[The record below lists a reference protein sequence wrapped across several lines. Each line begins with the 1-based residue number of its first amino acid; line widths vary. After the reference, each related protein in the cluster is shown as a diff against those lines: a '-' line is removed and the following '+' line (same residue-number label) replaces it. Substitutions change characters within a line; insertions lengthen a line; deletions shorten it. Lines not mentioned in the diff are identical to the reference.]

1 MLMVQSP
8 LPSCRTLLRG
18 QTVWLVPLV
27 FLAACA
33 STDPADS
40 TGGAGKAA
48 AGGNAGSTTGGAA
61 PGGSGGSSAGASAGS
76 GTSGGGASGGAG
88 GSGAGGSGAGGGGAG
103 GGSGGTGVS
112 GGGAGGSGGGAGA
125 AGSAGAG
132 GASGS
137 CLPGY
142 LLCEDFESTAA
153 GMVPAGWTAHGMASV
168 AEDQFNRGKRA
179 LKIAPANNGERR
191 IYHDTKMLGAA
202 HWGRVYF
209 RVQLPTPDAFV
220 HSTLVTFFGKGP
232 TVGDAEFRFVD
243 TVKDQK
249 TGGFAMGKYQFLY
262 NVQPNGAEFGVQGAY
277 DNTFDD
283 KWHCAEWHVDATD
296 QSYEL
301 YFDTKRL
308 INFTHGAGVYKDSEL
323 PNTFAEV
330 RLGWNNYQSAPP
342 GFTAWLD
349 DFAIATTRVGCLQ

>member
-8 LPSCRTLLRG
+8 LPSSRTLLRG
-18 QTVWLVPLV
+18 QIGWLIPLIS
-27 FLAACA
+27 LAACA
-33 STDPADS
+33 STDPAGS
-40 TGGAGKAA
+40 TGAAGKVA
-48 AGGNAGSTTGGAA
+48 AGGSVGTAAGGVAT
-61 PGGSGGSSAGASAGS
+61 GGSGGSSPGASAGTAAS
-76 GTSGGGASGGAG
+76 GSSTGGASGSGGAG
-88 GSGAGGSGAGGGGAG
+88 GSGGTGASGGASS
-103 GGSGGTGVS
+103 GSGGASS
-112 GGGAGGSGGGAGA
+112 GGLGGGAGA
-125 AGSAGAG
+125 AGTAGAG
-132 GASGS
+132 GASSS

-232 TVGDAEFRFVD
+232 TVGDSEFRFVD

-262 NVQPNGAEFGVQGAY
+262 NVQPNGTEFGVQGAY
-277 DNTFDD
+277 DYTFDD
-283 KWHCAEWHVDATD
+283 KWHCAEWHVDASD

-301 YFDTKRL
+301 YFDSKRI

-330 RLGWNNYQSAPP
+330 RLGWNNYQPAPP
-342 GFTAWLD
+342 GFTAWVD